1 LTIDSQF
8 SSGGIVVFNNPT
20 AVSDPSTASDYSGTT
35 HVRTLNAATGAP
47 SPTGSF
53 VRLRAGAANAFSPNS
68 DLIVDQ
74 NSFVELGG
82 FSNTIA
88 GLSGAGT
95 VDGVGAVLTVQGGVN
110 NSFSGSLQN
119 GTGGTLSLRKS
130 GSGTQILT
138 TANSYTGGTTIED
151 GVLQVENSGALGN
164 GEVVITGSGSGT
176 LGLATSWS
184 TPLTLEGR
192 SSASTDAHV
201 NNVSGTNTLSGALT
215 LKEEENGDDPANFTI
230 DSTAGALTVTSDLA
244 FSETE
249 GATVNL
255 GGASTGA
262 NLVSG
267 DITLS
272 GDGTDALDKEGA
284 GSWTVS
290 GAVDTDEINVNDG
303 KLVLSGVASTGAVNV
318 NGGDLNVANTLS
330 TTGNVDVSGGATL
343 SQIGG
348 SFIDR
353 DQQDGGYIVDGTVN
367 MNGQA
372 ASMNWLEGEGLV
384 TNAAPVDPTL
394 TLGYGGT
401 ARTWSGVIADG
412 NAAID
417 VVKDG
422 TNTQTFDDA
431 NTYTGGT
438 TIQGGILELTGDGA
452 VGDGTVTVESG
463 GGTFALNDLTPL
475 PSGERTNAIT
485 LEGRTGPTAPAHIV
499 STSGANSLSG
509 PVTLDGTTGAEFN
522 IDSTG
527 TEAGDKLTVGA
538 ITGSGDDENLN
549 LGGGGDGQ
557 TGAIALGAG
566 TDTLNVVDGSTWTLG
581 GAASG
586 IEAATVGDG
595 GTLGN
600 NGGSAFAVDSMT
612 LGANATYDMGGN
624 AASLGALDGAADS
637 VITSGA
643 LTDPLLTLGG
653 DGANGN
659 MQGVIEDGGGE
670 AVAVTKVGSNTQT
683 LSGTNTY
690 TGNTRVTEDG
700 VLELSGD
707 GTAGSTSSPGSL
719 FVEDAATLALTDL
732 NSTMTNAV
740 TLQGRAGTESH
751 IDSTSGDNVMSGPIT
766 LDAAT
771 DSEFNIE
778 STGTEAGDKLTVGA
792 ITGSGVSENLNLGGG
807 GGGQTGAIAL
817 GAGTDTLNVVDGSTW
832 TLGGVASGIEAV
844 TIGADGFLGNDGGA
858 KFSTASTTLA
868 ANATYDMGGNDADL
882 GQLTTAADS
891 LITSTA
897 LVDPTL
903 TFGSNGGPSTTM
915 AGIISGDE
923 VNIEKVG
930 SNTVT
935 LSGDNAYKGTSEV
948 TAGALNLQ
956 NATALGT
963 TDGNTTVSGTG
974 RVVLQGGISVAE
986 AFDLIGRAD
995 MGVHLENVSDDN
1007 AITGAVVL
1015 VDSNASATTD
1025 DIYTITSEGGVLS
1038 IDTVTGAGGALDTQ
1052 TLVLGGAST
1061 GANMIGSLDMTASAT
1076 NNLTKTGV
1084 GTWEVQDATMS
1095 NGTISSQDGV
1105 LKLSG
1110 SASLTGDMVYEVL
1123 QAAGQFAELDA
1134 TGIGGLNL
1142 DLGDQLQGGG
1152 LVTANVIAEDGA
1164 IISVGDSSA
1173 AGQDLEVSG
1182 DLELAGTLALNVNGS
1197 MIDLLLVGGDL
1208 NLIDATLDLVGS
1220 LSSSVY
1226 VLAQYLGDLSGTF
1239 MTTVAGYSFDY
1250 GYGAADNQIALVRDS
1265 SAVPTPAPLALIGLG
1280 ALAWG
1285 ASRRGKK
1292 AAR

>member
-1 LTIDSQF
+1 
-8 SSGGIVVFNNPT
+8 
-20 AVSDPSTASDYSGTT
+20 
-35 HVRTLNAATGAP
+35 
-47 SPTGSF
+47 
-53 VRLRAGAANAFSPNS
+53 
-68 DLIVDQ
+68 
-74 NSFVELGG
+74 
-82 FSNTIA
+82 
-88 GLSGAGT
+88 
-95 VDGVGAVLTVQGGVN
+95 
-110 NSFSGSLQN
+110 
-119 GTGGTLSLRKS
+119 
-130 GSGTQILT
+130 
-138 TANSYTGGTTIED
+138 
-151 GVLQVENSGALGN
+151 
-164 GEVVITGSGSGT
+164 
-176 LGLATSWS
+176 
-184 TPLTLEGR
+184 
-192 SSASTDAHV
+192 
-201 NNVSGTNTLSGALT
+201 
-215 LKEEENGDDPANFTI
+215 
-230 DSTAGALTVTSDLA
+230 
-244 FSETE
+244 
-249 GATVNL
+249 
-255 GGASTGA
+255 
-262 NLVSG
+262 
-267 DITLS
+267 
-272 GDGTDALDKEGA
+272 
-284 GSWTVS
+284 
-290 GAVDTDEINVNDG
+290 
-303 KLVLSGVASTGAVNV
+303 
-318 NGGDLNVANTLS
+318 
-330 TTGNVDVSGGATL
+330 
-343 SQIGG
+343 
-348 SFIDR
+348 
-353 DQQDGGYIVDGTVN
+353 
-367 MNGQA
+367 
-372 ASMNWLEGEGLV
+372 
-384 TNAAPVDPTL
+384 
-394 TLGYGGT
+394 
-401 ARTWSGVIADG
+401 
-412 NAAID
+412 
-417 VVKDG
+417 
-422 TNTQTFDDA
+422 
-431 NTYTGGT
+431 
-438 TIQGGILELTGDGA
+438 
-452 VGDGTVTVESG
+452 VTVESG
-463 GGTFALNDLTPL
+463 GGTLALNDLTPL
-475 PSGERTNAIT
+475 PPADPSGERTNAIT

-509 PVTLDGTTGAEFN
+509 PLTLDGTTGAEFN

-538 ITGSGDDENLN
+538 ITGSGDDENLT

-586 IEAATVGDG
+586 IEAATVGDD

-624 AASLGALDGAADS
+624 AASLGALDGVANS
-637 VITSGA
+637 MITSSA

-653 DGANGN
+653 DGADGN
-659 MQGVIEDGGGE
+659 MQGVIEDGGGD

-690 TGNTRVTEDG
+690 SGGTTIEGGTLQLTNSDAAGSEGITVTTDTDADPDTYG
-700 VLELSGD
+700 TLELVNASPTNSITLD
-707 GTAGSTSSPGSL
+707 GRDVATA
-719 FVEDAATLALTDL
+719 
-732 NSTMTNAV
+732 
-740 TLQGRAGTESH
+740 H
-751 IDSTSGDNVMSGPIT
+751 IDSSVGNNSIGDIT
-766 LDAAT
+766 LNGAT
-771 DSEFNIE
+771 GSQFNINA
-778 STGTEAGDKLTVGA
+778 TADKLTTGA
-792 ITGSGVSENLNLGGG
+792 ITGIAAVNESLNLGGAG
-807 GGGQTGAIAL
+807 RGQIGAVNLGDGDADSLNIA
-817 GAGTDTLNVVDGSTW
+817 TNSHW
-832 TLGGVASGIEAV
+832 TLGGAASGIEAV

-882 GQLTTAADS
+882 GQITTAAGS

-903 TFGSNGGPSTTM
+903 TFGSNDGPSTM
-915 AGIISGDE
+915 AGIISGND

-935 LSGDNAYKGTSEV
+935 LSGANTYQGTSEV

-974 RVVLQGGISVAE
+974 RVLLQGGISVAE

-1061 GANMIGSLDMTASAT
+1061 GANMIGSLDMSASAT

-1084 GTWEVQDATMS
+1084 GTWDVQDATMS

-1142 DLGDQLQGGG
+1142 DSGDQLQGGG

-1208 NLIDATLDLVGS
+1208 NLIDANLDLVGS

-1226 VLAQYLGDLSGTF
+1226 VFAEYLGNLSGTF